1 MTMGGL
7 WWAISVRSNWK
18 FFAYFIDF
26 FDDLRPAFDTSMY
39 VNADLTTVS
48 TAWVVGSVR

>member
-7 WWAISVRSNWK
+7 WWAISVRSNSK

-26 FDDLRPAFDTSMY
+26 FDDLRPALRAPLCTSRM
-39 VNADLTTVS
+39 S
-48 TAWVVGSVR
+48 KER